1 MSRSPPFLRCTPKF
15 RAWKPEFCGPWIEKE
30 SAVAE
35 IFGVSI
41 GVPEIIVDEHGGLP
55 RKLKAFAAFE
65 TCYKV
70 VQPHHERS
78 RLGKLSAVLFT
89 GAARQFPLFAGDFP
103 AHGKLEFA
111 AAARADE
118 LDLSGFFLFGVKRA
132 FVHG

>member
-1 MSRSPPFLRCTPKF
+1 MSRSLRFLRCTPKF
-15 RAWKPEFCGPWIEKE
+15 RAWKPAIEKE

-35 IFGVSI
+35 IFGI
-41 GVPEIIVDEHGGLP
+41 GVRIAQIIVDEHGGLP

-65 TCYKV
+65 TRHEV

-103 AHGKLEFA
+103 AHGKLEFT
-111 AAARADE
+111 AAARAHK

-132 FVHG
+132 

>member
-1 MSRSPPFLRCTPKF
+1 ML
-15 RAWKPEFCGPWIEKE
+15 EKE

-35 IFGVSI
+35 ILRVSVGI
-41 GVPEIIVDEHGGLP
+41 PEIIVDEHGGLP

-65 TCYKV
+65 TGHEI

-78 RLGKLSAVLFT
+78 RLGKFSAVLFAST
-89 GAARQFPLFAGDFP
+89 ARQFPLFAGDFP
-103 AHGKLEFA
+103 AHGKLELA